1 MSDSL
6 GKSRGTL
13 LVLLAL
19 KAGAKHG
26 YEIASYLQE
35 ESDGVFTVSYGTLY
49 PILHSLEKEKLVSAR
64 WARVGNS
71 TVKRKKIYTLT
82 EKGQRT
88 LEVERADHR
97 LQIVAFARLLGNKA

>member
-1 MSDSL
+1 MTDL

-26 YEIASYLQE
+26 YEVASYLQ
-35 ESDGVFTVSYGTLY
+35 SSSRGVFTVSYGALY

-64 WARVGNS
+64 WAPVGNS
-71 TVKRKKIYTLT
+71 TAKRKKIYTLT
-82 EKGQRT
+82 AKGKRT
-88 LEVERADHR
+88 LEIERADHR
-97 LQIVAFARLLGNKA
+97 LQTAAFARLLATKA